1 MLTQKKMVIFS
12 SSTIPKDINIQ
23 FFYDKILA
31 FSEVGEYG
39 DYKYFYFG
47 EPTGAKDFLRGIGFQ
62 DVQILA
68 IDLDRD
74 GFFLVKR
81 TAQD

>member
-1 MLTQKKMVIFS
+1 MVVFS
-12 SSTIPKDINIQ
+12 SSTIPKNIDIQ
-23 FFYDKILA
+23 FFYDKTLA

-47 EPTGAKDFLRGIGFQ
+47 ELTGAKDFLQGIGFQ

-68 IDLDRD
+68 IDLDKD
-74 GFFLVKR
+74 GFFLLKR
-81 TAQD
+81 TAQE